1 MNNKSIFY
9 VLGVIVTG
17 LIFSLYFFPIEFF
30 ALRGVNTKMGLA
42 AIGLVVLG
50 FSLAKD
56 NRGIGNTDIFKL
68 TAYACIVSLFGLA
81 SIVYNN
87 TTDTAYATYII
98 SFLVWLSAAFTV
110 TKLMRGVHG
119 YLSVDLICQYVIAIC
134 VFQCAVAVCNDF
146 FPPFKMFLDRY
157 IYQDQYF
164 LNSIHR
170 MYGFGASLDTAG
182 IRFSCALV
190 MIAYLIIH
198 QNDTTKRRNLFLLI
212 LSYLII
218 AIVGNMIA
226 RTTLVGVIVSF
237 GYLIYKTGIFK
248 LRLSRESKRFWR
260 WTLIISLCAVPII
273 SYLYNNNTIVHN
285 NLRFAFEGF
294 FNLVE
299 NGEWSTSST
308 DRLKTMYMFPDNFK
322 TWLIGDGY
330 FSNPINTDP
339 YFTGKVVG
347 GFYMG
352 TDVGYLRF
360 IFYFGL
366 VGLSAFSLFIFR
378 AAQTCTKTLPGQK
391 ALIYLLLLIN
401 FICWLKVATD
411 IFLVFALLLNIE
423 GDENDEYYNR
433 IQGIEE
439 DDDEEDPV

>member
-1 MNNKSIFY
+1 MNNKTILY
-9 VLGVIVTG
+9 ALGVMITG
-17 LIFSLYFFPIEFF
+17 LIFSLYFFPFEFF

-50 FSLAKD
+50 FSLAKG
-56 NRGIGNTDIFKL
+56 NRGIVNTDVFKL
-68 TAYACIVSLFGLA
+68 TASACIVSLAGLA

-87 TTDTAYATYII
+87 TPDTSYATYII
-98 SFLVWLSAAFTV
+98 SFFVWLSAAFTV

-119 YLSVDLICQYVIAIC
+119 YLSVDLICQYVIGIC
-134 VFQCAVAVCNDF
+134 VFQCIVAVCNDF
-146 FPPFKMFLDRY
+146 FPPFKMFLNKY
-157 IYQDQYF
+157 INQGQEF
-164 LNSIHR
+164 LDSVHR

-198 QNDTTKRRNLFLLI
+198 QDNTTKRKNLFLMI
-212 LSYLII
+212 LAYFII

-226 RTTLVGVIVSF
+226 RTTFVGILVSF
-237 GYLIYKTGIFK
+237 AYLIYKTGIFK
-248 LRLSRESKRFWR
+248 LKLSMESKRFWR
-260 WTLIISLCAVPII
+260 WAIIISLCAVPII
-273 SYLYNNNTIVHN
+273 SFLYNNNTVVHN

-294 FNLVE
+294 FNLME
-299 NGEWSTSST
+299 KGEWYTSST
-308 DRLKTMYMFPDNFK
+308 DKLRTMYVFPDNLK

-330 FSNPINTDP
+330 FSNPIDTDP

-347 GFYMG
+347 GYYMG
-352 TDVGYLRF
+352 TDVGYLRL

-366 VGLSAFSLFIFR
+366 TGLFAFSLFIFR
-378 AAQTCTKTLPGQK
+378 AAKNCAKNLPGQK

-401 FICWLKVATD
+401 FIVWLKVSTD

-423 GDENDEYYNR
+423 SDENEDYYKR
-433 IQGIEE
+433 IQNKSAACDE
-439 DDDEEDPV
+439 DSV

>member
-1 MNNKSIFY
+1 MNNKNIFY
-9 VLGVIVTG
+9 ILGVIVTG
-17 LIFSLYFFPIEFF
+17 LIFSMYFFPFEFF

-42 AIGLVVLG
+42 AIGLVVLV
-50 FSLAKD
+50 FSLAKGD
-56 NRGIGNTDIFKL
+56 RGIVNTEIFKL
-68 TAYACIVSLFGLA
+68 TAYACIVSLLGLT

-87 TTDTAYATYII
+87 TTDTAYAAYII

-134 VFQCAVAVCNDF
+134 VFQCTVAICNDF
-146 FPPFKMFLDRY
+146 FPPFKMFLDRH
-157 IYQDQYF
+157 INQGQEF
-164 LNSIHR
+164 LDSVHR

-198 QNDTTKRRNLFLLI
+198 QDNTVKRRNLFLLI
-212 LSYLII
+212 LAYLII

-226 RTTLVGVIVSF
+226 RTTLVGVVISF
-237 GYLIYKTGIFK
+237 GYIICKTGIFK

-260 WTLIISLCAVPII
+260 WAIIISLCAVPII
-273 SYLYNNNTIVHN
+273 SYLYNNNTVVHN

-308 DRLKTMYMFPDNFK
+308 DKLKTMYVFPDNFK

-330 FSNPINTDP
+330 FSNPIYTDP

-347 GFYMG
+347 GYYMG

-366 VGLSAFSLFIFR
+366 AGLFAFSMFIFK
-378 AAQTCTKTLPGQK
+378 AAKTCSKTLPGQK
-391 ALIYLLLLIN
+391 TLIYLLLLIN

-423 GDENDEYYNR
+423 GEENEEYYNR
-433 IQGIEE
+433 IQGKEE
-439 DDDEEDPV
+439 DDENPV

>member
-119 YLSVDLICQYVIAIC
+119 YLSVDLICQYIIAIC
-134 VFQCAVAVCNDF
+134 VFQCAVAVCNDI
-146 FPPFKMFLDRY
+146 FPPLKSFLDSY
-157 IYQDQYF
+157 IYQEQDF
-164 LNSIHR
+164 LTRVHR
-170 MYGFGASLDTAG
+170 MYGLGASLDTAG

-212 LSYLII
+212 LSYMII

-308 DRLKTMYMFPDNFK
+308 DRLKTMYVFPDNFK

-347 GFYMG
+347 GYYMG

-366 VGLSAFSLFIFR
+366 IGLFAFSLFIFR
-378 AAQTCTKTLPGQK
+378 AAKTCAKTLPGQK
-391 ALIYLLLLIN
+391 ALIYLFLLIN

-423 GDENDEYYNR
+423 GEENEEYYNR

-439 DDDEEDPV
+439 DDDEDSV